1 MITIGEKIKTLR
13 KERKLTQKE
22 LAHKIGITAST
33 VTKYENGQLEPNIEV
48 LNKIATTFNISVSN
62 LIDDNYS
69 RKEFSTE
76 SEFLNFYELLNSNSK
91 EITDE
96 TISELTKF
104 IILAVINKY
113 NLNID
118 INKIDDSDK
127 KLIFNLASSSVKVF
141 LEDLINRNN

>member
-1 MITIGEKIKTLR
+1 MINIGEKIKMLR
-13 KERKLTQKE
+13 KEKKLTQKE
-22 LAHKIGITAST
+22 LAKKIGVTAST

-48 LNKIATTFNISVSN
+48 LNRISNIFRISISALVE
-62 LIDDNYS
+62 DNYS

-76 SEFLNFYELLNSNSK
+76 PEFLSLYELVNSK
-91 EITDE
+91 EITEE
-96 TISELTKF
+96 TIDKLTKC
-104 IILAVINKY
+104 IIRAVINKY

-141 LEDLINRNN
+141 IEDLINRNN

>member
-1 MITIGEKIKTLR
+1 MNTLGEKIKTLR
-13 KERKLTQKE
+13 KSNNLTQKE
-22 LAHKIGITAST
+22 LALKIGVTAST
-33 VTKYENGQLEPNIEV
+33 VTKYENGQLEPNIDI
-48 LNKIATTFNISVSN
+48 LNKISNIFNISVSN

-76 SEFLNFYELLNSNSK
+76 SEFLNFYELRNSK
-91 EITDE
+91 EIADE

-118 INKIDDSDK
+118 INQIDDSDK
-127 KLIFNLASSSVKVF
+127 KLIFNLACSSVKVF
-141 LEDLINRNN
+141 IEDLINRNN

>member
-1 MITIGEKIKTLR
+1 MINIGEKIKMLR
-13 KERKLTQKE
+13 KEKKLTQKE
-22 LAHKIGITAST
+22 LAKEIGVTAST

-48 LNKIATTFNISVSN
+48 LNRISNIFRISISALVE
-62 LIDDNYS
+62 DDYS

-76 SEFLNFYELLNSNSK
+76 PEFLSLYELVNSK
-91 EITDE
+91 EITEE
-96 TISELTKF
+96 TIDKLTKC
-104 IILAVINKY
+104 IIRAVINKY

-141 LEDLINRNN
+141 IEDLIDRNN

>member
-1 MITIGEKIKTLR
+1 MNTLGEKIKTFR
-13 KERKLTQKE
+13 KSNNLTQKE
-22 LAHKIGITAST
+22 LALKIGVTAST
-33 VTKYENGQLEPNIEV
+33 VTKYENGQLEPNIDI
-48 LNKIATTFNISVSN
+48 LNKISNIFNISVSN

-76 SEFLNFYELLNSNSK
+76 SEFLNFYELLNSK
-91 EITDE
+91 EIADE

-118 INKIDDSDK
+118 INQIDDSDK

-141 LEDLINRNN
+141 IENLINRNN

>member
-1 MITIGEKIKTLR
+1 MINIGEKIKMLR
-13 KERKLTQKE
+13 KEKKLTQKE
-22 LAHKIGITAST
+22 LANEIGVTAST

-48 LNKIATTFNISVSN
+48 LNRISNIFRISISALVE
-62 LIDDNYS
+62 DNYS

-76 SEFLNFYELLNSNSK
+76 PEFLSLYELVNSK
-91 EITDE
+91 ELTEE
-96 TISELTKF
+96 TIDKLTKC
-104 IILAVINKY
+104 IIRAVINKY

-141 LEDLINRNN
+141 IEDLINRNN

>member
-1 MITIGEKIKTLR
+1 MINIGEKIKMLR
-13 KERKLTQKE
+13 KEKKLTQKE
-22 LAHKIGITAST
+22 LANEIGVTAST

-48 LNKIATTFNISVSN
+48 LNRISNIFRISISALVE
-62 LIDDNYS
+62 DNYS

-76 SEFLNFYELLNSNSK
+76 PEFLSLYELVNSK
-91 EITDE
+91 QLTEE
-96 TISELTKF
+96 TIDKLTKC
-104 IILAVINKY
+104 IIRAVINKY

-141 LEDLINRNN
+141 IEDLINRNN